1 MYSNVQ
7 VLDATAQKV
16 YCARVVLVRDSSLS
30 SKAYG
35 WHSLVVNP
43 KNAETPQLARLR
55 IIWIPNRKSAISKF
69 ESAQL
74 REKLTKGRIIHL
86 KKFALSNYVDSRIF
100 AIFALCCLITDV
112 LLRNDGNNSC
122 CLRSF
127 LNHLRT
133 KNSKFSQKN

>member
-35 WHSLVVNP
+35 WHPLVVNP

-86 KKFALSNYVDSRIF
+86 KSLLSQIMLIRVLSRY
-100 AIFALCCLITDV
+100 LRCVV
-112 LLRNDGNNSC
+112 LSLMSC
-122 CLRSF
+122 CAMTITTAAVYGHF
-127 LNHLRT
+127 
-133 KNSKFSQKN
+133 